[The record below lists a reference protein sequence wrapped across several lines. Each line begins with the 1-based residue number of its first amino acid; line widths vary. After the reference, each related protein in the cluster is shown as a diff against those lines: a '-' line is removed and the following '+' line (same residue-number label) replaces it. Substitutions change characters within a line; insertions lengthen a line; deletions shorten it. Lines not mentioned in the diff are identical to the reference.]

1 MLSNK
6 NMTENINDK
15 VIDIFNKHK
24 TQSLEDCDE
33 KVKFFKGF
41 NYVRLDKDLNGKLF
55 KEDHLI
61 EYATK
66 CQYIVRVMREKDS
79 HVSLYN
85 YKVPHNKIIE
95 FISKFANNE
104 LNGKIIEIDKYIP
117 EDLA

>member
-1 MLSNK
+1 
-6 NMTENINDK
+6 MTEKINDK

-24 TQSLEDCDE
+24 MQALEESDE

-41 NYVRLDKDLNGKLF
+41 NYVRLDRDLNGKHF
-55 KEDHLI
+55 KGEKLLD
-61 EYATK
+61 YAKK

-79 HVSLYN
+79 TVCLYN
-85 YKVPHNKIIE
+85 YKVPHDKVIE

>member
-1 MLSNK
+1 MSD
-6 NMTENINDK
+6 NINDK

-24 TQSLEDCDE
+24 NQALEENDE

-41 NYVRLDKDLNGKLF
+41 NYVRLDRDLNGKRF
-55 KEDHLI
+55 KEANLL
-61 EYATK
+61 EYSKK
-66 CQYIVRVMREKDS
+66 CLYIVRVMREKDKD
-79 HVSLYN
+79 VALYN
-85 YKVPHNKIIE
+85 YKVPHNRLVE